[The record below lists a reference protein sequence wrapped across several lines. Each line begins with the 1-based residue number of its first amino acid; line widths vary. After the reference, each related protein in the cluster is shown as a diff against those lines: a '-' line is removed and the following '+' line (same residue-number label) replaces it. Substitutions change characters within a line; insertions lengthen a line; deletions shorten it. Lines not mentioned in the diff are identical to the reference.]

1 MKLLVAVRHQK
12 VKITFAAYFQKLE
25 QHLEVEISRSKGNN
39 DTEVTKLTSKIKQ
52 LKSENYKIK
61 NDF

>member
-1 MKLLVAVRHQK
+1 M
-12 VKITFAAYFQKLE
+12 KITFAAYFQKLE